1 MVDTLTPEER
11 SAHMRKIRGKDTK
24 PEMVVRRMVHG
35 LGYRYRLHK
44 KGLPGSPDLAFSSRQ
59 KAIFVHGCFW
69 HAHPDPSCPIAK
81 TPKSRVDFWEAKFAR
96 NRERDQRKKAELQE
110 LGYDV
115 LVVWEC
121 ELRRNPPEAIMERLD
136 GFLGG
141 MA

>member
-11 SAHMRKIRGKDTK
+11 SAHMRKIRGKDTE

-44 KGLPGSPDLAFSSRQ
+44 KGLPGSPDLAFSSRR

-69 HAHPDPSCPIAK
+69 HAHRDPSCPVAK

>member
-1 MVDTLTPEER
+1 LVDTLTPEER

-44 KGLPGSPDLAFSSRQ
+44 KGLPGSPDLAFSSRR

-69 HAHPDPSCPIAK
+69 HAHPDPGCPIAK

-96 NRERDQRKKAELQE
+96 NRERDQRKKAELEE

-121 ELRRNPPEAIMERLD
+121 ELRRNPPEAIKERLD

>member
-44 KGLPGSPDLAFSSRQ
+44 KGLPGSPDLAFSSRR

-69 HAHPDPSCPIAK
+69 HAHPDPGCPIAK

-96 NRERDQRKKAELQE
+96 NRERDQRKKAELEE

-121 ELRRNPPEAIMERLD
+121 ELRRNPPEAIKERLD

>member
-1 MVDTLTPEER
+1 
-11 SAHMRKIRGKDTK
+11 MRKIRGKDTK

-44 KGLPGSPDLAFSSRQ
+44 KGLPGSPDLAFSSRR

-69 HAHPDPSCPIAK
+69 HAHPDPGCPIAK

-96 NRERDQRKKAELQE
+96 NRERDQRKKAELEE

-121 ELRRNPPEAIMERLD
+121 ELRRNPPEAIKERLD